1 YKGTYSSDGFKG
13 FDADPDRGLGNPI
26 LNYIVTDY
34 LQDLCMHVT
43 RNVPELVYWYAKAKL
58 TQRLLC
64 KLGHIKA
71 GVHSSKDSG
80 AHLTSSSDMDFAGGS
95 DTHQAGGFD
104 PHLAG
109 GSGGALLAGSF
120 GMDLDGGFGMDLDG
134 GFGVDLDGG
143 STYLAGGYGAD
154 LVSSS
159 DAHLA
164 NDLQQLTRRAQF
176 YNGPNLRIRL
186 LESQAKSEANFR
198 AKAIRSKLRKPWHEC
213 NDADWDEF
221 GKSAA
226 AILNMRVDKR
236 VDAGIPFM
244 FKLIRQLSGLG
255 CHRTMSLV
263 PLYTAA
269 AKYLTFDTE
278 GLYELVSLAEWVQ
291 KMRISQLQ
299 KRVDELNAVK
309 QWSRPPAHTSEL
321 RRVNG
326 ELQSAKRKHAAT
338 NLKSFRLKDIEHW
351 MSAFHIPKQL
361 IPQPGERTVL
371 GKEYFNFLLRTDGVG
386 ISLTT
391 VHWES
396 HRRIGNVK
404 DCPGCMADRCDPDA
418 CEAAT
423 CVPDACEAATCVPD
437 ACVSPI
443 CLVAKE
449 ARILRHCLQY
459 GQGGKH
465 GNGNWQ
471 GKHANSSARD
481 TVNIPPQARG
491 KIWIGLDPGRRDVYT
506 AACLNERNWSRSLS
520 AKQYYHEFGI
530 NARHQQMDAKIDR
543 IPGLRDWMT
552 RSPTCKT
559 ASSAQTLRHLRYI
572 YKSKMYMVH
581 AAIHKQ
587 LSTRILR
594 WVSYKKRQQALAAA
608 CRRLTVGLDRR
619 KTVFCIGD
627 GGYPSNAKGCISV
640 PHMKIFAD
648 FLKQDGWTVI
658 PVGEHNTSQVCSA
671 CHHGLPAGAEP
682 LKMCGLNEDAD
693 RFSHDYKAKKK
704 HFVRRCTNPSCQIIW
719 NRDTNAALNIAFLGM
734 LSFYSDQQDL
744 PDRPFYFRKK
754 LAEPA
759 PVPPG
764 TSGNGLLR
772 RAELHSIYMADYQK
786 SEIDAKM
793 TSPAAAA
800 ASALLE
806 SSTPLEVPRRELVR
820 SKRLRS
826 ALLSSSGQPTAAPFA
841 GFIPLPTLH
850 EMRTL
855 ENEPKTG
862 KHRKSDGALLAAPSS
877 NHSNGSAAAVRI
889 ANIDN
894 GRRPKNL
901 VERNSKRKAES
912 ER

>member
-1 YKGTYSSDGFKG
+1 MFLLTCCSYKGTYSSDGFKG

-26 LNYIVTDY
+26 LKYIVTDY

-43 RNVPELVYWYAKAKL
+43 RNVPELVYRYAKAKL

-64 KLGHIKA
+64 KLGCSKA

-80 AHLTSSSDMDFAGGS
+80 AHFTSGS
-95 DTHQAGGFD
+95 NTHQAGGFD
-104 PHLAG
+104 PRLAGGFNPHLAG
-109 GSGGALLAGSF
+109 SSGGALLAGGF
-120 GMDLDGGFGMDLDG
+120 GMDLDSGSGGALLDGGFGME
-134 GFGVDLDGG
+134 LDGG
-143 STYLAGGYGAD
+143 STYLAGGYGMD

-164 NDLQQLTRRAQF
+164 DDLQQPTCRAQF

-198 AKAIRSKLRKPWHEC
+198 AKAIRSKLRKPWHKC

-226 AILNMRVDKR
+226 AILNMRVDLR

-255 CHRTMSLV
+255 CHRKMSLV

-278 GLYELVSLAEWVQ
+278 GLYELVSLAERV
-291 KMRISQLQ
+291 RINQLQ

-309 QWSRPPAHTSEL
+309 QWSRTAAHTSEL
-321 RRVNG
+321 RCVNG

-338 NLKSFRLKDIEHW
+338 NLKSFCLKDIEHW

-371 GKEYFNFLLRTDGVG
+371 GKEYFTFLLHTDGVG

-391 VHWES
+391 VCWES
-396 HRRIGNVK
+396 HCCISNVK

-423 CVPDACEAATCVPD
+423 CVPDAC
-437 ACVSPI
+437 VSPT

-459 GQGGKH
+459 GQGGKR

-491 KIWIGLDPGRRDVYT
+491 KIWIGLDPGRRDIYT

-530 NARHQQMDAKIDR
+530 NACRQQMDAKIDG

-552 RSPTCKT
+552 RTPTCKT

-581 AAIHKQ
+581 AAIHEQ
-587 LSTRILR
+587 LSTRVLR
-594 WVSYKKRQQALAAA
+594 W
-608 CRRLTVGLDRR
+608 
-619 KTVFCIGD
+619 
-627 GGYPSNAKGCISV
+627 
-640 PHMKIFAD
+640 
-648 FLKQDGWTVI
+648 
-658 PVGEHNTSQVCSA
+658 
-671 CHHGLPAGAEP
+671 LP
-682 LKMCGLNEDAD
+682 
-693 RFSHDYKAKKK
+693 F
-704 HFVRRCTNPSCQIIW
+704 
-719 NRDTNAALNIAFLGM
+719 
-734 LSFYSDQQDL
+734 
-744 PDRPFYFRKK
+744 
-754 LAEPA
+754 
-759 PVPPG
+759 
-764 TSGNGLLR
+764 
-772 RAELHSIYMADYQK
+772 
-786 SEIDAKM
+786 
-793 TSPAAAA
+793 
-800 ASALLE
+800 
-806 SSTPLEVPRRELVR
+806 
-820 SKRLRS
+820 
-826 ALLSSSGQPTAAPFA
+826 
-841 GFIPLPTLH
+841 
-850 EMRTL
+850 
-855 ENEPKTG
+855 
-862 KHRKSDGALLAAPSS
+862 
-877 NHSNGSAAAVRI
+877 
-889 ANIDN
+889 
-894 GRRPKNL
+894 
-901 VERNSKRKAES
+901 
-912 ER
+912 